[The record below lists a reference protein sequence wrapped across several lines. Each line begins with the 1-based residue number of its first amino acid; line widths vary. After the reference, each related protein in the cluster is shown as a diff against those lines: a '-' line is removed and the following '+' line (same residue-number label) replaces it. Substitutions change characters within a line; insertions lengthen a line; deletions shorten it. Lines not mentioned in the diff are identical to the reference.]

1 MKPSEEL
8 NNEHRVIGK
17 ALSTLRAI
25 ARSVRENQDVSTT
38 LLDHQLEFIRGFTE
52 ECHHRK
58 EEEVLFPALAE
69 QLKTAPVDPLP
80 EFIREHIRIRNLMD
94 ELREAVGAYA
104 AGETANNGDKL
115 AALADEYADL
125 SIEHMRKE
133 NVILINLIENTL
145 PADKKLEVAERF
157 LVIED
162 ELGPGYRE
170 RYEELADN
178 LRDEGRRMAA

>member
-1 MKPSEEL
+1 M
-8 NNEHRVIGK
+8 
-17 ALSTLRAI
+17 RAI
-25 ARSVRENQDVSTT
+25 ARSVRENRDVSVA
-38 LLDHQLEFIRGFTE
+38 LLDHELEFIRGFTE

-69 QLKTAPVDPLP
+69 QLRTAPVDPLP
-80 EFIREHIRIRNLMD
+80 ELIREHVRIRILLD
-94 ELREAVGAYA
+94 KLREAVGAYA
-104 AGETANNGDKL
+104 AGETTDRDEL

-133 NVILINLIENTL
+133 NVVLIDLIENAL

-178 LRDEGRRMAA
+178 LHDEGRRMAA

>member
-8 NNEHRVIGK
+8 KSEHRAIGK
-17 ALSTLRAI
+17 AISTLRAI
-25 ARSVRENQDVSTT
+25 ARSAREDRDMPTA
-38 LLDHQLEFIRGFTE
+38 LLDHELEFIRGFTE

-69 QLKTAPVDPLP
+69 QLQTAPINPLP
-80 EFIREHIRIRNLMD
+80 ELLREHVRIRILLD
-94 ELREAVGAYA
+94 ELREAVGSYA
-104 AGETANNGDKL
+104 AGRTAEGNKL
-115 AALADEYADL
+115 AALANKYADL
-125 SIEHMRKE
+125 YIAHMRKE
-133 NVILINLIENTL
+133 NVVLVGLIENAL

-162 ELGPGYRE
+162 ELGPGYHE
-170 RYEELADN
+170 RYLGLADN

>member
-1 MKPSEEL
+1 MKPSEEIK
-8 NNEHRVIGK
+8 NDHRAIGK
-17 ALSTLRAI
+17 AVSTMRTI
-25 ARSVRENQDVSTT
+25 ARFAREDRDMPTA

-69 QLKTAPVDPLP
+69 QLRTAPVDPLP
-80 EFIREHIRIRNLMD
+80 EFLNEHVRIRILLD
-94 ELREAVGAYA
+94 DLRETIGTYA
-104 AGETANNGDKL
+104 AGETTDKIRL
-115 AALADEYADL
+115 AALADEYADV

-133 NVILINLIENTL
+133 NVVIVGLIENAL

-157 LVIED
+157 LVIND
-162 ELGPGYRE
+162 ELGSGYRE
-170 RYEELADN
+170 RYLGLADS

>member
-1 MKPSEEL
+1 MKPSAEL
-8 NNEHRVIGK
+8 KNDHRVIGK

-69 QLKTAPVDPLP
+69 QLQTAPVDPLP
-80 EFIREHIRIRNLMD
+80 EFIREHVRIRILLD
-94 ELREAVGAYA
+94 KLREAVGAYA
-104 AGETANNGDKL
+104 AGETTDRDEL
-115 AALADEYADL
+115 ADLADEYADL

-133 NVILINLIENTL
+133 NVILIDLIQNTL